1 MTRSGSEGT
10 PWPTILSSLNAEI
23 EECVARLRPHLPEA
37 TDVELYQRAL
47 SMRARRYETGR
58 WPTETELA
66 ELVEKWRLDAQWEA
80 AAPRKGIVMQFP
92 KKTDERLL

>member
-1 MTRSGSEGT
+1 M
-10 PWPTILSSLNAEI
+10 
-23 EECVARLRPHLPEA
+23 ARLRPHLPEA

-66 ELVEKWRLDAQWEA
+66 ELVEKAQWEA